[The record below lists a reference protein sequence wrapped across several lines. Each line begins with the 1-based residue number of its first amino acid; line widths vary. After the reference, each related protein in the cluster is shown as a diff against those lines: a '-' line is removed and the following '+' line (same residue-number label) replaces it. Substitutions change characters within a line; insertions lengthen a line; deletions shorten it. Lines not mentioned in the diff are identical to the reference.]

1 MPKNSK
7 YSPLIGEV
15 RKLMAEG
22 VAHRKIAETL
32 HKKSGIG
39 TEHGLKYFIDET
51 IREDKLKEEHAA
63 LSQECET
70 VGIPIESVNHYWY
83 KGENFSINV
92 KNKTELQNIELFRK
106 SVIEDANKYAP
117 TYKKLKRQDKKEK
130 TLFVIDP
137 ADAHFGKYS
146 SKEETGESYNLS
158 IAKEK
163 YISGFDGLLSK
174 GSYYDHE
181 KIVIVGGNDVIH
193 TDNPFRTTTSGTK
206 QDTDG
211 MWFESF
217 NEAKW
222 ANIKIIEQA
231 STISD
236 VHFVHC
242 PSNHDYQTGFFLAQL
257 LQAWFRNNPNVTF
270 DVSNNHRKYIQY
282 GLNLIGMSH
291 GDGAKEVDLPS
302 AMCREAKQAW
312 STSEYAYWYLHHIH
326 HKDKKA
332 RDGKKGVLLEKDG
345 KGVSIINT
353 GLDMTAKDFFH
364 VEYLRSISA
373 ADGWHSRNMFQH
385 SFSAMEGFIHHPIHG
400 QISRLTHLFEQ

>member
-1 MPKNSK
+1 MATSSK
-7 YSPLIGEV
+7 YSVLDTQIEEQLQTGKSIRGITKELISQIENG
-15 RKLMAEG
+15 
-22 VAHRKIAETL
+22 TQ
-32 HKKSGIG
+32 SGLREYISKFAIG
-39 TEHGLKYFIDET
+39 QSHSA
-51 IREDKLKEEHAA
+51 LKEE
-63 LSQECET
+63 CDT
-70 VGIPIESVNHYWY
+70 VGVPIQDVNIYWY
-83 KGENFSINV
+83 KGENFSIQV
-92 KNKTELQNIELFRK
+92 KNKQQADNIEAFRQ
-106 SVIEDANKYAP
+106 SVIDDANKYAP
-117 TYKKLKRQDKKEK
+117 TYKAFKRSETKEK
-130 TLFVIDP
+130 SLFVIDP

-146 SKEETGESYNLS
+146 NREETGESYNLS
-158 IAKEK
+158 IAKDRYVE
-163 YISGFDGLLSK
+163 GFEGLLNK
-174 GSYYDHE
+174 GSFYDHE
-181 KIVIVGGNDVIH
+181 KIVIVGGNDIVH

-211 MWFESF
+211 MWFEAF

-231 STISD
+231 SQIAN

-282 GLNLIGMSH
+282 GVNLIGMSH

-312 STSEYAYWYLHHIH
+312 SISEFAYWYVHHIH

-332 RDGKKGVLLEKDG
+332 RDGKKGILLEKDG
-345 KGVSIINT
+345 KGVSVINT
-353 GLDMTAKDFFH
+353 GMDMTSKDFFH

-373 ADGWHSRNMFQH
+373 ADSWHSRNMFQH
-385 SFSAMEGFIHHPIHG
+385 SFSAMEGFIHHPMYG
-400 QISRLTHLFEQ
+400 QISRLTHLFAK

>member
-1 MPKNSK
+1 MASSSK
-7 YSPLIGEV
+7 YSILD
-15 RKLMAEG
+15 
-22 VAHRKIAETL
+22 TQ
-32 HKKSGIG
+32 
-39 TEHGLKYFIDET
+39 IDEQLKT
-51 IREDKLKEEHAA
+51 GKSIRGITKELISQIEFGTQSGLRDYISTRALGQSHSA
-63 LSQECET
+63 LSEECET
-70 VGIPIESVNHYWY
+70 VGLPIQDVNIYWY
-83 KGENFSINV
+83 KGENFSIQV
-92 KNKTELQNIELFRK
+92 KNKQQADNIEAFRQ
-106 SVIEDANKYAP
+106 SVIDDANKYAP
-117 TYKKLKRQDKKEK
+117 TYKSFKRSDKKEK
-130 TLFVIDP
+130 SLFVIDP

-146 SKEETGESYNLS
+146 SKEETGESYNMA

-163 YISGFDGLLSK
+163 YIQGFEGLLNK
-174 GSYYDHE
+174 GSLYDHE
-181 KIVIVGGNDVIH
+181 RIVIVGGNDIVH

-211 MWFESF
+211 MWFEAF

-231 STISD
+231 SQIAN

-257 LQAWFRNNPNVTF
+257 LQAWFRNNQNVTF
-270 DVSNNHRKYIQY
+270 DVSNNHRKYLQY
-282 GLNLIGMSH
+282 GVNLIGMSH

-312 STSEYAYWYLHHIH
+312 SISEYAYWYVHHIH

-332 RDGKKGVLLEKDG
+332 RDGKKGILLEKDG

-373 ADGWHSRNMFQH
+373 ADSWHSRNMFQH
-385 SFSAMEGFIHHPIHG
+385 SFSAMEGFIHHPMYG
-400 QISRLTHLFEQ
+400 QISRLTHLFEK